1 VAAWRTVITFGLRQ
15 PFRLALLALSLI
27 IPCLLAPVASAEVSL
42 SMVSARTGI
51 EGGLLLPQTVYADAT
66 HIYISTVGSPTG
78 GRLYVLKRDR
88 AADFPV
94 VEQRDFDV
102 ALGAVRGDATHL
114 YVAGRDGILYVYR
127 KTRPLTFVTSIPVAD
142 LQLVGL
148 DVVDNRIYVA
158 VGQAHVA
165 ADAGHVYA
173 SSLSASDTVVEIA
186 KTTWATG
193 RSYGGFE
200 PNMTVVFDRSTG
212 TRVSAIPNP
221 ADSTGDRGISAVY
234 ADREIV
240 GQMRPGCCGRGVS
253 LYDPEL
259 LGFDQRLASRNS
271 NALARRGRWLV
282 VGTEYGTVEVWDIG
296 RRPAPVVARVDLR
309 ALTGN
314 TGVEDIEVRAL
325 WFDEVDNLLFAGSSW
340 GNDQS
345 RSPALPAFFALQ
357 LVTDEPT
364 LSIADV
370 RVTEG
375 AAGTTNA
382 TFTATLSA
390 PSAETVTVDVETS
403 RGTAKASDFAAASRR
418 LTFPPGSTSQTFT
431 VAIKGD
437 TASEA
442 DETFFATLTNPINAT
457 LKRARAK
464 ATIVNDDTAAAAAA
478 GVTIAAT
485 TATATEGVRNG
496 AFTVTRAGN
505 TSASLSVRYTVNGTA
520 TAGTDY
526 RALSGTV
533 TIQAGAASA
542 RIVVVPTADSV
553 ADGGETVRV
562 TLAAGSGYTV
572 GSPAAATVT
581 IAE

>member
-1 VAAWRTVITFGLRQ
+1 VAPWRIVITFDLRQ
-15 PFRLALLALSLI
+15 LSRLALCALSLI
-27 IPCLLAPVASAEVSL
+27 LPCLLAPVAAAEVRL
-42 SMVSARTGI
+42 SMVSARGGI

-66 HIYISTVGSPTG
+66 HIYISTVGAPSG

-94 VEQRDFDV
+94 VEQQDFAV
-102 ALGAVRGDATHL
+102 ALGAVRGDSSHL

-127 KTRPLTFVTSIPVAD
+127 KTSPLTFVTSIPIAD
-142 LQLVGL
+142 LQLIGL

-165 ADAGHVYA
+165 ADAGYVYA
-173 SSLSASDTVVEIA
+173 SSLSSSDTVVEIV

-200 PNMTVVFDRSTG
+200 PNVTVVFDRATG
-212 TRVSAIPNP
+212 ARVSAIPNP
-221 ADSTGDRGISAVY
+221 ADTTGDHGISALY

-240 GQMRPGCCGRGVS
+240 GQMRPGCCGLGVS
-253 LYDPEL
+253 LYDPET

-271 NALARRGRWLV
+271 NSLARRGRWLI
-282 VGTEYGTVEVWDIG
+282 VGTEAGTVEVWDIG

-309 ALTGN
+309 ALTGH

-357 LVTDEPT
+357 LLTGEPT
-364 LSIADV
+364 LSIGNV
-370 RVTEG
+370 RATEG
-375 AAGTTNA
+375 NAGTTNA

-403 RGTAKASDFAAASRR
+403 TGTAKAADFVATSRR
-418 LTFPPGSTSQTFT
+418 LTFPPGSVRQTFT
-431 VAIKGD
+431 VAVKGD
-437 TASEA
+437 TVSEA

-464 ATIVNDDTAAAAAA
+464 ATIVNDDTAATAAA

-485 TATATEGVRNG
+485 RAATEGVRNG
-496 AFTVTRAGN
+496 LFTVTRAGS
-505 TSASLSVRYTVNGTA
+505 TTAALTVRYTVNGTA
-520 TAGTDY
+520 TPGTDY
-526 RALSGTV
+526 RALSGTL
-533 TIQAGAASA
+533 TIPADAASA
-542 RIVVVPTADSV
+542 KIAVVPTADTIP
-553 ADGGETVRV
+553 DGGETVVV
-562 TLAAGSGYTV
+562 TLSPGAGYSV
-572 GSPAAATVT
+572 GSPATASVS